1 MQGLKIVEVAAD
13 GHCLFSALVKQLPE
27 HNVMSLRS
35 IAAKYM
41 RNNEEFRCFY
51 TSENEDCT
59 YEVES
64 DNLPKLSDYSS
75 RLSPPALSL
84 EQGFCTGIESGSC
97 WGDALVIQ
105 ALQNALKI
113 SIIVH
118 GEDGL
123 VCLTQANI

>member
-13 GHCLFSALVKQLPE
+13 GSCLFHALVKRLPGQ
-27 HNVMSLRS
+27 NMMSLRS
-35 IAAKYM
+35 VAAKSL
-41 RNNEEFRCFY
+41 RTNAAEFQCFFPV
-51 TSENEDCT
+51 NKDFT

-64 DNLPKLSDYSS
+64 DNLPKLSDNSS

-84 EQGFCTGIESGSC
+84 EQDFCSGIEDGSL
-97 WGDALVIQ
+97 WGDALVIR
-105 ALQNALKI
+105 ALEKELKI

-118 GEDGL
+118 GEDGV